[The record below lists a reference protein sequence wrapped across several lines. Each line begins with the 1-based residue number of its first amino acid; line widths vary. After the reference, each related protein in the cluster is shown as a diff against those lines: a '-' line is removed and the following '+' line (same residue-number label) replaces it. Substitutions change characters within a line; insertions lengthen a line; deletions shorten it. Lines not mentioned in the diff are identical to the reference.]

1 MIRKLL
7 LSLLPLACIALLTSE
22 QMSDNGKAGKSGSPG
37 EGTCTSCHGDFAL
50 NSGGGSVS
58 ISGITGGVY
67 TPGTTYNM
75 SITVARTGST
85 VFGLDCEAL
94 NASNTNAGTLV
105 ITNSAETQIKMSGV
119 KSNVVHQLDGGFT
132 PNTHTFNFNWVAPA
146 AGAGAVTFYF
156 TGLAGDHQGDEGGDY
171 VYSGTLALAEQSCTT
186 PAQPGSITGNTTVCS
201 GASASYSIAAVSGA
215 TSYTWSLPSGWAGS
229 STTTSIS
236 VAAGTTAGNISVT
249 ANNACGSSTASTLA
263 VSASVISGAMS
274 SNDVSCNGSNNGSAT
289 VVASGGASPY
299 TYAWSPSGGTAATA
313 PNLGG
318 GTYTVTITDAASC
331 SQTATVSVYEP
342 PVLSGTTS
350 STDASCGTNNGT
362 ATVVPTGGVSPYT
375 YEWNSVPPQTSA
387 TATGLGA
394 GTYDVTV
401 TDAYGCTLTASASVS
416 QSSGLS
422 ASVSQTDV
430 TCFGANDGSATAT
443 VSGGAAP
450 YTYSWSPSGGS
461 GATATNLAGGV
472 YDVTITDAG
481 GCTSV
486 QQVTILEPTELIAD
500 AGTTVSGCEGTGIT
514 IGGSPTASGG
524 TGPYTY
530 LWDPATGLNSAS
542 DPNPVATLTATTDFT
557 VTITDANNCAAQATT
572 TVGINA
578 LPTPAIVLNGSMLST
593 SGGVSYQWYVDG
605 TLIPSAVNADWTP
618 LVTGDYTV
626 AVTDASGCVGIS
638 APYTVTTVGI
648 RSLDSENGFVVY
660 PNPASQSLHV
670 KTVASYLG
678 SSVHVY
684 DVAGQE
690 VLQTILSENDQV
702 ISLENIA
709 KGMYTIVIDNGS
721 TKKMTRF
728 AVTK

>member
-22 QMSDNGKAGKSGSPG
+22 QMSDNGRAGRTGSPG

-132 PNTHTFNFNWVAPA
+132 SNTHTFNFNWVAPA

-156 TGLAGDHQGDEGGDY
+156 TGLAGDYQGDEGGDY

-186 PAQPGSITGNTTVCS
+186 PAQPGSITGSTAVCS
-201 GASASYSIAAVSGA
+201 GSSTTYSIAAVSGA
-215 TSYTWSLPSGWAGS
+215 TSYTWSLPSGWTGS
-229 STTTSIS
+229 STTTSIN
-236 VAAGTTAGNISVT
+236 VAAGSTAGNISVT

-289 VVASGGASPY
+289 VVASGGAAPY
-299 TYAWSPSGGTAATA
+299 TYAWSPTGGTAATA
-313 PNLGG
+313 SNLGG

-342 PVLSGTTS
+342 TVLTGTTS

-362 ATVVPTGGVSPYT
+362 ATVVPVGGVSPYT
-375 YEWNSVPPQTSA
+375 YEWNSVPPQTGA

-401 TDAYGCTLTASASVS
+401 TDAYGCTLTASASVA

-450 YTYSWSPSGGS
+450 YTYSWSPAGGS

-530 LWDPATGLNSAS
+530 LWDPATGLNSVS

-557 VTITDANNCAAQATT
+557 VTITDAHNCAAQATT
-572 TVGINA
+572 TVGINS
-578 LPTPAIVLNGSMLST
+578 LPTPVIVLNGSMLST

-618 LVTGDYTV
+618 LVIGDYTV
-626 AVTDASGCVGIS
+626 AVTDASGCVGLS

-648 RSLDSENGFVVY
+648 RSLDSENGFVLY
-660 PNPASQSLHV
+660 PNPASQQLHV
-670 KTVASYLG
+670 KSVASYLG

>member
-1 MIRKLL
+1 M
-7 LSLLPLACIALLTSE
+7 
-22 QMSDNGKAGKSGSPG
+22 
-37 EGTCTSCHGDFAL
+37 
-50 NSGGGSVS
+50 
-58 ISGITGGVY
+58 
-67 TPGTTYNM
+67 
-75 SITVARTGST
+75 
-85 VFGLDCEAL
+85 
-94 NASNTNAGTLV
+94 
-105 ITNSAETQIKMSGV
+105 
-119 KSNVVHQLDGGFT
+119 
-132 PNTHTFNFNWVAPA
+132 
-146 AGAGAVTFYF
+146 
-156 TGLAGDHQGDEGGDY
+156 
-171 VYSGTLALAEQSCTT
+171 
-186 PAQPGSITGNTTVCS
+186 
-201 GASASYSIAAVSGA
+201 
-215 TSYTWSLPSGWAGS
+215 
-229 STTTSIS
+229 
-236 VAAGTTAGNISVT
+236 
-249 ANNACGSSTASTLA
+249 
-263 VSASVISGAMS
+263 
-274 SNDVSCNGSNNGSAT
+274 
-289 VVASGGASPY
+289 
-299 TYAWSPSGGTAATA
+299 
-313 PNLGG
+313 
-318 GTYTVTITDAASC
+318 
-331 SQTATVSVYEP
+331 
-342 PVLSGTTS
+342 
-350 STDASCGTNNGT
+350 
-362 ATVVPTGGVSPYT
+362 
-375 YEWNSVPPQTSA
+375 
-387 TATGLGA
+387 
-394 GTYDVTV
+394 
-401 TDAYGCTLTASASVS
+401 
-416 QSSGLS
+416 
-422 ASVSQTDV
+422 SQTDV